1 MIRAHDDRT
10 IGLDF
15 TAALE
20 RRDQGVERAAG
31 HANRVE
37 SEWTGQ
43 ALGMLTAFAAQ
54 HGKPF
59 LIEEARA
66 YAEAHGLPDPP
77 DARSWGA
84 VARRAAAKNR
94 IRKTGFAPAA
104 SSNASPKVQW
114 EYVGPVRL
122 LPSREAGSA

>member
-1 MIRAHDDRT
+1 MTRRARDTHT
-10 IGLDF
+10 AELDF

-20 RRDQGVERAAG
+20 RRDQGVERSAS

-43 ALGMLTAFAAQ
+43 ALGMLTAYASQ
-54 HGKPF
+54 VGRPF

-66 YAEAHGLPDPP
+66 YAEAHGLPLPP

-84 VARRAAAKNR
+84 VERRDTAKNR
-94 IRKTGFAPAA
+94 IRKVGEAPAA
-104 SSNASPKVQW
+104 SSNASLKVQW
-114 EYVGPVRL
+114 EY
-122 LPSREAGSA
+122 AGALSVVAP

>member
-1 MIRAHDDRT
+1 MTRRAYDDRT
-10 IGLDF
+10 IGIDF

-31 HANRVE
+31 HANRIE

-54 HGKPF
+54 HTGPF
-59 LIEEARA
+59 LIEQARA

-77 DARSWGA
+77 DARSWGS
-84 VARRAAAKNR
+84 VARSAAAKKR
-94 IRKTGFAPAA
+94 IRKVGAAPAA
-104 SSNASPKVQW
+104 SSNCSLKVQW
-114 EYVGPVRL
+114 EYVGAARVVPT
-122 LPSREAGSA
+122 